1 MFLTYP
7 GSSDLAVNVRG
18 KAKSSTSISLQWEGL
33 MACNSTSPIVMYTVR
48 YAPESSG
55 MTYTTVIETRRKDIL
70 LTGLVPYTNYSIEV
84 AAMNEE
90 GKIGPYSYRLSEET
104 LEDCMLNFSN
114 ANIIILLCIIQFL
127 VQSATSQH
135 LHQCQRFIYIG
146 SHPLPLMESSLHMK

>member
-1 MFLTYP
+1 M
-7 GSSDLAVNVRG
+7 NVRG
-18 KAKSSTSISLQWEGL
+18 EVKSSTSISLQWEDL
-33 MACNSTSPIVMYTVR
+33 MACNSISPIVMYKVK
-48 YAPESSG
+48 YAPESRG
-55 MTYTTVIETRRKDIL
+55 RMTNTTVNETRRKDIL

-146 SHPLPLMESSLHMK
+146 SHPLPLMESSLLMK